1 MIEELF
7 LPDGSQQ
14 VQLAPDTF
22 TGPLLPCPHE
32 GWQRFV
38 TQLRRT
44 KEMHV
49 IRHDD
54 IAADRPAMAIMR
66 VPPFVDQDTGNFV

>member
-7 LPDGSQQ
+7 LQTVPNKFSSRPIRLLVHCFHARMKVGSALSPSSAEQ
-14 VQLAPDTF
+14 
-22 TGPLLPCPHE
+22 
-32 GWQRFV
+32 
-38 TQLRRT
+38 
-44 KEMHV
+44 KKMHV